1 MGQDERV
8 PHVSNSDLV
17 SRVRSQHFADS
28 PSQNVRRECGA
39 LASGSRCGSM
49 DFKVRRI
56 GVGVRRIG
64 VGVRRIGVR
73 VLFLRSVN
81 ERIHRGRPHAFV
93 ASRILK

>member
-8 PHVSNSDLV
+8 PHVSGSAFV
-17 SRVRSQHFADS
+17 SPVRSQHFAHS

-39 LASGSRCGSM
+39 LPTGSRCDSM

-64 VGVRRIGVR
+64 VRA
-73 VLFLRSVN
+73 LFLRSVN

>member
-8 PHVSNSDLV
+8 PHVSGSALV
-17 SRVRSQHFADS
+17 SPVRSQHFADS

-39 LASGSRCGSM
+39 LATGSRCGSM
-49 DFKVRRI
+49 DFK
-56 GVGVRRIG
+56 VRRIG

>member
-8 PHVSNSDLV
+8 PHVSGSAFV
-17 SRVRSQHFADS
+17 SPVRSQHFAHS

-39 LASGSRCGSM
+39 LASGSRCDSM

-56 GVGVRRIG
+56 GVG
-64 VGVRRIGVR
+64 